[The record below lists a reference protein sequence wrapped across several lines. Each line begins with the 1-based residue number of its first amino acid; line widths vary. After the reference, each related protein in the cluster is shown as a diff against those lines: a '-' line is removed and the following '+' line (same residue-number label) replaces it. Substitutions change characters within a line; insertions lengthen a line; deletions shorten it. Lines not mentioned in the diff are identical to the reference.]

1 MTKENYKKPLFTNLE
16 SEMAKQGLNITTLSN
31 LIGMT
36 TNQLSNRLRG
46 VIEFRLNELIKVSEV
61 MDKEINYLFSKQK

>member
-1 MTKENYKKPLFTNLE
+1 
-16 SEMAKQGLNITTLSN
+16 MAKQGLNITTLSN